1 MLRDAEFGRMTSQ
14 HQGEAAMTVLVE
26 LHAPPITA
34 PLNQMALGRALPG
47 FTPDE
52 NYQPVPMAQGP
63 EGGGPTV
70 IIRGTVEKADALQ
83 RIQER
88 PEVVRVWRD
97 TPVTTGECKRL
108 TVFSIPAARY
118 LNPRVI
124 STPLTFNI

>member
-34 PLNQMALGRALPG
+34 PLNQMALGRAVPG

-52 NYQPVPMAQGP
+52 TYQPVPMAQGP

-97 TPVTTGECKRL
+97 TPVQP
-108 TVFSIPAARY
+108 FS
-118 LNPRVI
+118 
-124 STPLTFNI
+124 